1 MRGAAGAI
9 ERTQGPAAMWLRE
22 SSLALPF
29 YVAGV
34 LLAVIVAARIV
45 GPVIRSRGA
54 LVTSMLVIVAGG
66 TSVGTAMLAASS
78 AYDYRLQLDLIAT
91 GGAMPGMC
99 ATAACLTDQQQS
111 SYALQ
116 VHVVWLGA
124 LYLLLTNL
132 VVVAWVVA
140 ARGGR
145 LDLSRDRVRSVEVPV
160 GAPRARVRDR
170 SDDLAL
176 VVAVGLVGSAV
187 IHAAVVPEHVAEWAA
202 AGVFF
207 VVLAV
212 VQVVLAVLVVVRR
225 TPTLLLAVAV
235 AALVPLV
242 LWVVSRS
249 VGLPFGPAPGV
260 PEPLG
265 LADVAAGALEL
276 LTLVLAGVLLSG
288 DGQRHGAAFDER
300 AVGLALAAVVA
311 VTALGVGGTDL
322 VPITTGVSG
331 PDTMSMLGG

>member
-1 MRGAAGAI
+1 
-9 ERTQGPAAMWLRE
+9 MWLRE

-54 LVTSMLVIVAGG
+54 LVTSMLIIVAGG

-99 ATAACLTDQQQS
+99 ATPACLTDQQQS

-132 VVVAWVVA
+132 AVVAWVVA

-145 LDLSRDRVRSVEVPV
+145 LDLSRIRVRSVEFP
-160 GAPRARVRDR
+160 GDASRAPARDR
-170 SDDLAL
+170 SGDLAL

-187 IHAAVVPEHVAEWAA
+187 IHAAVVPEHAAEWAA

-225 TPTLLLAVAV
+225 TPTVLLAVAV

-276 LTLVLAGVLLSG
+276 LTLVLAVVLLSG
-288 DGQRHGAAFDER
+288 DGQRQGAAFDER
-300 AVGLALAAVVA
+300 AVWLVLAAVVA

-322 VPITTGVSG
+322 VPITTGGSG
-331 PDTMSMLGG
+331 PDQMSMLGG